1 MAKHG
6 LLDGKRWP
14 FAWQFATFFLILGG
28 DVGVQIMSVGVH
40 TRYEGGENGID
51 INVLHLKERQVVH
64 LEQPARNKRKEI
76 GHSVVEQQEYE
87 RIGHQTDVRTG
98 REDKTAVD
106 DTAVKY
112 GQLNEKEDADKGY
125 GRVEEI
131 GQRRISSRIEL
142 THLAVGSDVKQHVQ
156 RIRDKCEQQ
165 AASEC
170 VEPELHTYILPLFD

>member
-14 FAWQFATFFLILGG
+14 FAWQFATFFLILGS

-64 LEQPARNKRKEI
+64 LEQPAHNKRKEI
-76 GHSVVEQQEYE
+76 GHGVVEQQEYE

-125 GRVEEI
+125 G
-131 GQRRISSRIEL
+131 
-142 THLAVGSDVKQHVQ
+142 HV
-156 RIRDKCEQQ
+156 
-165 AASEC
+165 
-170 VEPELHTYILPLFD
+170 